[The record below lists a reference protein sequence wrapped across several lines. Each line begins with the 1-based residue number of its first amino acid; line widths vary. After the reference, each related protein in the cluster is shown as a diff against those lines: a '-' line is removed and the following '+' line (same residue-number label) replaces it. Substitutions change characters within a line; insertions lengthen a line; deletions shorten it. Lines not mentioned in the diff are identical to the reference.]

1 MDARRAS
8 GRSRTPVSQDTR
20 KGENVNRKRLCLV
33 GCIVLGLIGAAAAAA
48 PVKIGICKIVEH
60 PALDAVER
68 GVIDA
73 LAEAGFVADRDVVY
87 LLASAQG
94 DPNNAVPIAQS
105 FRSQEVGVV
114 VAISTPMALAAA
126 EVFRGTE
133 TPIVFSAVTD
143 PVAVGL
149 VESAGDP
156 SGNGNV
162 TGVSDLIDVAGDLAL
177 LKELSPGIH
186 RIGIVYNPGEANSD
200 RLTRLALDAAPGLG
214 LTVVTAI
221 ADSTANVP
229 MAAQSLVGRVD
240 AFYVT
245 TDNTVVSAI
254 DAVVAAAENAGVPF
268 LMADPTSLEF
278 GPVLATGFDYYRHGR
293 ITGAVVADVLS
304 GRRPDAIP
312 VTYQSGAEI
321 HVNLDAA
328 GKIGLTVPTAI
339 LERASGLFVGGRAW
353 SPAQGN

>member
-1 MDARRAS
+1 
-8 GRSRTPVSQDTR
+8 
-20 KGENVNRKRLCLV
+20 VNSKRLLIVGLV
-33 GCIVLGLIGAAAAAA
+33 VFGLIGAAAIAA
-48 PVKIGICKIVEH
+48 PIQIGICKIVEH

-73 LAEAGFVADRDVVY
+73 LAAAGFVSDRDVVF

-105 FRSQEVGVV
+105 FRSQGVGMV

-126 EVFRGTE
+126 EVFRDTQL
-133 TPIVFSAVTD
+133 PIVFSAVTD
-143 PVAVGL
+143 PVAAGL
-149 VESAGDP
+149 VESAVDP
-156 SGNGNV
+156 SRNGNV

-177 LKELSPGIH
+177 LKELSPAVR

-200 RLTRLALDAAPGLG
+200 QLTRLALEAAPGLG

-221 ADSTANVP
+221 ADTTANVP
-229 MAAQSLVGRVD
+229 MAAQSLIGRVD

-254 DAVVAAAENAGVPF
+254 DAVIAAAEASGVPF

-278 GPVLATGFDYYRHGR
+278 GPVLATGFDYYRHGL
-293 ITGAVVADVLS
+293 ITGALIVEILS
-304 GRRPDAIP
+304 GLRPDALP
-312 VTYQSGAEI
+312 VIYQSGAEI

-328 GKIGLTVPTAI
+328 GKIGLTVPSSI
-339 LERASGLFVGGRAW
+339 LGRAAGLFVGGRAW
-353 SPAQGN
+353 SPAEGN